1 MKVDMPMRNYRMI
14 DAMFI
19 AFMDNIC
26 MQLRS
31 DIEILTEYGV
41 NDEKI
46 KYVEQLCH
54 RIKYFPDDNRIKYH
68 IVGKTEELKAAST
81 ALIDEIRMIIVR
93 AKACFGDKSAFVK
106 NLGMSNVGNLS
117 YDKLISS
124 SKAMIPALEAAL
136 PQLADYGF
144 TIDTINSL
152 SDKIK
157 AVEDAW
163 QSRKN
168 MMDERVNT
176 TIERINLSNELYE
189 KVAMYA
195 EIAKAVFVKSNP
207 VRYKQYLLSKGRKRS
222 ADEEIGTNESSPAEN

>member
-117 YDKLISS
+117 YDKLISN

-136 PQLADYGF
+136 PQLSDYGF
-144 TIDTINSL
+144 TVDTISQL
-152 SDKIK
+152 SNKIK

-168 MMDERVNT
+168 MMDERINT

-207 VRYKQYLLSKGRKRS
+207 TKYKTYLLTRAIKQKSG
-222 ADEEIGTNESSPAEN
+222 EESVAMESEAME

>member
-41 NDEKI
+41 TEDKI
-46 KYVEQLCH
+46 KYIEQLIH
-54 RIKYFPDDNRIKYH
+54 RLKYFPDDNRIKYT
-68 IVGKTEELKAAST
+68 IVGKTEDLKAAST
-81 ALIDEIRMIIVR
+81 ALVDEIRLIIVR

-106 NLGMSNVGNLS
+106 NLNMAKVGNLS
-117 YDKLISS
+117 YDKLISN

-136 PQLADYGF
+136 PQLSDYGF
-144 TIDTINSL
+144 TVDTISQL
-152 SDKIK
+152 SNKIK

-168 MMDERVNT
+168 MMDERINT

-207 VRYKQYLLSKGRKRS
+207 VRYKQYLLSKGRKRD
-222 ADEEIGTNESSPAEN
+222 ANAEIKTNENNATE

>member
-1 MKVDMPMRNYRMI
+1 MKIDMPKRNYRMMEA
-14 DAMFI
+14 DFTAAMDR
-19 AFMDNIC
+19 MCWLLRDN
-26 MQLRS
+26 MA
-31 DIEILTEYGV
+31 ILTEYGV
-41 NDEKI
+41 TEAKI
-46 KYVEQLCH
+46 EYVEQLCH
-54 RIKYFPDDNRIKYH
+54 RIKYFPDDNGIKYS
-68 IVGKTEELKAAST
+68 IVGKTEDLKAAST
-81 ALIDEIRMIIVR
+81 ALIDDIRLIIVR

-222 ADEEIGTNESSPAEN
+222 ADEEIGTNESSSAEN

>member
-1 MKVDMPMRNYRMI
+1 MKVDMPKKNHRMMMANFTAEM
-14 DAMFI
+14 DRFCWQFRADI
-19 AFMDNIC
+19 A
-26 MQLRS
+26 
-31 DIEILTEYGV
+31 ILTEYGV
-41 NDEKI
+41 TEEKLEYI
-46 KYVEQLCH
+46 EQLCH
-54 RIKYFPDDNRIKYH
+54 RVKYFPDDVGIKYT
-68 IVGKTEELKAAST
+68 IVGKTEDLKAAST
-81 ALIDEIRMIIVR
+81 ALVDEIRMIIVR

-106 NLGMSNVGNLS
+106 NLNMSKVANFT

-124 SKAMIPALEAAL
+124 SKAMIPALEATL

-144 TIDTINSL
+144 TPATISSL
-152 SDKIK
+152 SGKIK

-168 MMDERVNT
+168 MMDERINT

-207 VRYKQYLLSKGRKRS
+207 IRYKQYLLCKK
-222 ADEEIGTNESSPAEN
+222 

>member
-106 NLGMSNVGNLS
+106 NLNMAKVGNLS
-117 YDKLISS
+117 YDKLISN

-136 PQLADYGF
+136 PQLSDYGF
-144 TIDTINSL
+144 TVDTISQL
-152 SDKIK
+152 SNKIK

-168 MMDERVNT
+168 MMDERINT

-207 VRYKQYLLSKGRKRS
+207 VRYKQYLLSKGRKRD
-222 ADEEIGTNESSPAEN
+222 ANAEIKTNENNATE